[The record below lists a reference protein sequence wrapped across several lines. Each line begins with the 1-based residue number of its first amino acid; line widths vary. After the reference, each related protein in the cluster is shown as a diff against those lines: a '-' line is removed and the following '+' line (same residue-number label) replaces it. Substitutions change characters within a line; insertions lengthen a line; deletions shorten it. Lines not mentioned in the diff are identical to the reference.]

1 MKQVVLKSGNVSQ
14 KQIAAVE
21 PKSPTVVER
30 TKPKTRQFQVTYR
43 VVHSTPGRVRFRI
56 PRIAHDSNYAQRL
69 QRLLAAEPQVTS
81 VRLKP
86 AAASVVIRY
95 LPGEPDSQMRSRLGK
110 VIQLATNAAL
120 TIPGNITSTQPENSA
135 KPGDWSRLK
144 LPTLATLISLVSGPL
159 GLSFHPLILG
169 GTIALATIPVARRAL
184 ESITQERRLN
194 VDFLDLAAITI
205 ITAQRHF
212 LTSCSMLGLIE
223 LGEAIRERTA
233 RSSRNQTLDL
243 LSSLAQFVWVER
255 NGEKQ
260 QIPIEQV
267 QPEDTVIVYPG
278 DQIPVDGQILQGK
291 ALIDEQKL
299 TGEAM
304 PVVRSEGDSVY
315 ASTLLREGQ
324 LYILAERIGADT
336 LAGRTLKLLQDAP
349 VHDTRVENYAAK
361 IADRMVVP
369 TLLLGGVIF
378 ALTRNA
384 ARAASILTIDFATGI
399 RVSVPTTVMAAMLS
413 AARQGILLRS
423 GRALEQLARV
433 DAIVFDKT
441 GTLTQGDVAIIG
453 ITTADSAISELEVL
467 RLAAAAE
474 QRITHPVAEA
484 VMRYANYQEVIIPQR
499 GEWDY
504 QVGLGIQAQ
513 IEGQT
518 VLVGSERFLVKEG
531 IDLESFYTA
540 HPEVKTTEYPTIY
553 VASNGRLLGILQY
566 TDPLRPESAEVIAML
581 RDEMGAEIH
590 ILTGDNCQRA
600 AVVAAQLNIPPS
612 HTYAEAFPQRKAEVV
627 QQLHEAGKTVAFVG
641 DGLNDSAALAYA
653 DVSVSFRDGS
663 DIARETA
670 DVVLMQNNLRGLVEA
685 IAIARNAKQII
696 RQNTKIVAVPNLSG
710 LAIAATVGLNPMTA
724 TLINNGSSV
733 IAGVN
738 GLRPALKRDKAAI
751 DVEATSD

>member
-1 MKQVVLKSGNVSQ
+1 MKQVLLTSGNVAQ
-14 KQIAAVE
+14 KQTAAME
-21 PKSPTVVER
+21 RKSPTVIER

-110 VIQLATNAAL
+110 LIQLATNAAL
-120 TIPGNITSTQPENSA
+120 TIPENPTQPENSPE
-135 KPGDWSRLK
+135 PGNWSRLK
-144 LPTLATLISLVSGPL
+144 LPTLATVISLVSGPL
-159 GLSFHPLILG
+159 GLSFHPLIIG

-233 RSSRNQTLDL
+233 RSSHSQTLDL
-243 LSSLAQFVWVER
+243 LRSLAQVVWVER

-278 DQIPVDGQILQGK
+278 NQIPVDGEILQGK

-304 PVVRSEGDSVY
+304 PVVRSEGDNVY
-315 ASTLLREGQ
+315 ASTLVREGQ

-361 IADRMVVP
+361 IADRMVLP
-369 TLLLGGVIF
+369 TLLLGGAIF

-441 GTLTQGDVAIIG
+441 GTLTQGDVAMIG
-453 ITTADSAISELEVL
+453 IKTADPAISELDVL

-531 IDLESFYTA
+531 IDLASFYTA
-540 HPEVKTTEYPTIY
+540 HPEVKTTGYPTIY

-566 TDPLRPESAEVIAML
+566 TDPLRPESAEVIAIL
-581 RDEMGAEIH
+581 RDEIGAEIH

-600 AVVAAQLNIPPS
+600 ATVAAQLNIPPS
-612 HTYAEAFPQRKAEVV
+612 HTHAEAFPQRKAEVV

-696 RQNTKIVAVPNLSG
+696 RQNTNIVAVPNLSG

-738 GLRPALKRDKAAI
+738 GLRPALKGNKAVI
-751 DVEATSD
+751 DVEVASD

>member
-30 TKPKTRQFQVTYR
+30 TQPKTRQFQVTYQ

-95 LPGEPDSQMRSRLGK
+95 LPGETDSQMRSRLGK

-144 LPTLATLISLVSGPL
+144 LPTLATVISLVSGPL

-184 ESITQERRLN
+184 ESIIQERRLN

-233 RSSRNQTLDL
+233 RSSHNQTLDL

-260 QIPIEQV
+260 QISIEQV

-278 DQIPVDGQILQGK
+278 NQIPVDGQILQGK

-315 ASTLLREGQ
+315 ASTLVREGQ

-441 GTLTQGDVAIIG
+441 GTLTQGDVAMIG
-453 ITTADSAISELEVL
+453 ITTADPAISELEVL

-484 VMRYANYQEVIIPQR
+484 VMRYANYQEVIVPQR

-540 HPEVKTTEYPTIY
+540 HPEVKTTGYPTIY

-581 RDEMGAEIH
+581 RDEIGAEIH

-612 HTYAEAFPQRKAEVV
+612 HTHAEAFPQRKAEVV

-696 RQNTKIVAVPNLSG
+696 RQNTNIVAVPNLSG

>member
-1 MKQVVLKSGNVSQ
+1 MKQVLLTSGNVAQ
-14 KQIAAVE
+14 KQTAAME
-21 PKSPTVVER
+21 RKSPTVIER

-110 VIQLATNAAL
+110 LIQLATNAAL
-120 TIPGNITSTQPENSA
+120 TIPENPTQPENSPE
-135 KPGDWSRLK
+135 PGNWSRLK

-159 GLSFHPLILG
+159 GLSFHPLIIG

-233 RSSRNQTLDL
+233 RSSHSQTLDL
-243 LSSLAQFVWVER
+243 LSSLAQVVWVER

-278 DQIPVDGQILQGK
+278 NQIPVDGEILQGK

-304 PVVRSEGDSVY
+304 PVVRSEGDNVY
-315 ASTLLREGQ
+315 ASTLVREGQ

-361 IADRMVVP
+361 IADRMVLP
-369 TLLLGGVIF
+369 TLLLGGAIF

-453 ITTADSAISELEVL
+453 IKTADPAISELDVL

-540 HPEVKTTEYPTIY
+540 HPDVKTTGYPTIY

-566 TDPLRPESAEVIAML
+566 TDPLRPESAEVIAIL
-581 RDEMGAEIH
+581 RDEIGAEIH

-600 AVVAAQLNIPPS
+600 ATVAAQLNIPPS
-612 HTYAEAFPQRKAEVV
+612 HTHAEAFPQRKAEVV

-696 RQNTKIVAVPNLSG
+696 RQNTNIVAVPNLSG

-738 GLRPALKRDKAAI
+738 GLRPALKGNKAVI
-751 DVEATSD
+751 DVEVASD

>member
-14 KQIAAVE
+14 QQIAAVK
-21 PKSPTVVER
+21 PKPPTVVER

-95 LPGEPDSQMRSRLGK
+95 LPGETDSQMRSRLGK

-184 ESITQERRLN
+184 ESIIQERRLN

-233 RSSRNQTLDL
+233 RSSRSQTLNL

-336 LAGRTLKLLQDAP
+336 LAGRTLKLLKDAP

-361 IADRMVVP
+361 IADRMVLP

-441 GTLTQGDVAIIG
+441 GTLTQGDVAMIG
-453 ITTADSAISELEVL
+453 ITTADPAISELEVL

-484 VMRYANYQEVIIPQR
+484 VMRYANYHEVIVSQR

-540 HPEVKTTEYPTIY
+540 HPEVKTTGYPTIY

-566 TDPLRPESAEVIAML
+566 TDPLRPESAEVITLL
-581 RDEMGAEIH
+581 RDEIGAEIH

-612 HTYAEAFPQRKAEVV
+612 HTHAEAFPQHKAEVV

-696 RQNTKIVAVPNLSG
+696 RQNTNIVAVPNLSG

-738 GLRPALKRDKAAI
+738 GLRPALKGDKAVI
-751 DVEATSD
+751 DVEAT